1 MPAIQPPQDP
11 PLAAE
16 VAPAA
21 AAIPAPGALSPAGR
35 WKLLGVLLAV
45 MFMSLVSVS
54 IVNVVLP
61 SIETTLQATEADMQ
75 WVLAGYALTF
85 GVVLVAAGR
94 AGDLLGRGMMFIAG
108 VVIFTL
114 ASVLAGLAA
123 DPLMLNIARFVMGVG
138 SGLLN
143 PQVMGLIQQH
153 FTGAERGRAYGLLGT
168 VIGFSVAIGPVMG
181 GALINWLG
189 AEAGWR
195 STFLI
200 NVPIGII
207 ALLLAVIW
215 LPRPLFTKPSGRLD
229 LDPVGGLLLALGIF
243 AFLFPFVQGREN
255 PWLWALL
262 PVALLFMLL
271 WIAWEKRYKAR
282 GAAPMVDLALF
293 RVRSF
298 TNGTVIAGLYFMGVS
313 SVWVLVAVYTQ
324 QALGFS
330 ALQAGLIALP
340 AALLSALSSN
350 VAGRYVMTAGRRLVI
365 GGTLSALFGLVAT
378 VAVVELEAR
387 GIVSIWWMLLSLAF
401 IGAAQGFI
409 ISPNQA
415 LTLMEVPVQN
425 SGSAGGLMQTSQR
438 VGTAVGIAVITA
450 VFYGMNQVVGYP
462 LAMTLSFAATGL
474 LVIATLW
481 VAVADWRHDHHGAQ
495 PQ

>member
-1 MPAIQPPQDP
+1 
-11 PLAAE
+11 
-16 VAPAA
+16 
-21 AAIPAPGALSPAGR
+21 
-35 WKLLGVLLAV
+35 
-45 MFMSLVSVS
+45 
-54 IVNVVLP
+54 
-61 SIETTLQATEADMQ
+61 
-75 WVLAGYALTF
+75 
-85 GVVLVAAGR
+85 
-94 AGDLLGRGMMFIAG
+94 
-108 VVIFTL
+108 
-114 ASVLAGLAA
+114 
-123 DPLMLNIARFVMGVG
+123 
-138 SGLLN
+138 
-143 PQVMGLIQQH
+143 
-153 FTGAERGRAYGLLGT
+153 
-168 VIGFSVAIGPVMG
+168 
-181 GALINWLG
+181 
-189 AEAGWR
+189 
-195 STFLI
+195 
-200 NVPIGII
+200 
-207 ALLLAVIW
+207 
-215 LPRPLFTKPSGRLD
+215 
-229 LDPVGGLLLALGIF
+229 
-243 AFLFPFVQGREN
+243 
-255 PWLWALL
+255 
-262 PVALLFMLL
+262 
-271 WIAWEKRYKAR
+271 
-282 GAAPMVDLALF
+282 MVDLALF